1 MLENGFWI
9 DNKNNI
15 INISFK
21 KHIDFVF
28 SNPELFNLTQQEIK
42 EIHDKYNEKIGTE
55 GKQRDEILTNILKL
69 GWVRIR
75 FYYKTDQ
82 WSVQC
87 DSFQLRKKIINRFVE
102 IAVYGKSV
110 IKVYNSFTKNFD
122 VQETKKGLISVN
134 SKISITTLKEGTVY
148 QNVFINDFI
157 KNEILVESKNEN
169 LIQYIYSP
177 ELYNIIINIDKNT
190 ELLKTLDI

>member
-1 MLENGFWI
+1 
-9 DNKNNI
+9 
-15 INISFK
+15 
-21 KHIDFVF
+21 
-28 SNPELFNLTQQEIK
+28 
-42 EIHDKYNEKIGTE
+42 
-55 GKQRDEILTNILKL
+55 
-69 GWVRIR
+69 
-75 FYYKTDQ
+75 
-82 WSVQC
+82 
-87 DSFQLRKKIINRFVE
+87 
-102 IAVYGKSV
+102 
-110 IKVYNSFTKNFD
+110 
-122 VQETKKGLISVN
+122 LISAN

>member
-1 MLENGFWI
+1 M
-9 DNKNNI
+9 
-15 INISFK
+15 IS
-21 KHIDFVF
+21 
-28 SNPELFNLTQQEIK
+28 T
-42 EIHDKYNEKIGTE
+42 
-55 GKQRDEILTNILKL
+55 
-69 GWVRIR
+69 
-75 FYYKTDQ
+75 
-82 WSVQC
+82 
-87 DSFQLRKKIINRFVE
+87 
-102 IAVYGKSV
+102 
-110 IKVYNSFTKNFD
+110 
-122 VQETKKGLISVN
+122 N

>member
-1 MLENGFWI
+1 M
-9 DNKNNI
+9 
-15 INISFK
+15 
-21 KHIDFVF
+21 
-28 SNPELFNLTQQEIK
+28 
-42 EIHDKYNEKIGTE
+42 
-55 GKQRDEILTNILKL
+55 
-69 GWVRIR
+69 
-75 FYYKTDQ
+75 
-82 WSVQC
+82 
-87 DSFQLRKKIINRFVE
+87 
-102 IAVYGKSV
+102 
-110 IKVYNSFTKNFD
+110 
-122 VQETKKGLISVN
+122 ISVN

>member
-1 MLENGFWI
+1 
-9 DNKNNI
+9 
-15 INISFK
+15 
-21 KHIDFVF
+21 
-28 SNPELFNLTQQEIK
+28 
-42 EIHDKYNEKIGTE
+42 
-55 GKQRDEILTNILKL
+55 
-69 GWVRIR
+69 
-75 FYYKTDQ
+75 
-82 WSVQC
+82 
-87 DSFQLRKKIINRFVE
+87 
-102 IAVYGKSV
+102 
-110 IKVYNSFTKNFD
+110 
-122 VQETKKGLISVN
+122 LISVN